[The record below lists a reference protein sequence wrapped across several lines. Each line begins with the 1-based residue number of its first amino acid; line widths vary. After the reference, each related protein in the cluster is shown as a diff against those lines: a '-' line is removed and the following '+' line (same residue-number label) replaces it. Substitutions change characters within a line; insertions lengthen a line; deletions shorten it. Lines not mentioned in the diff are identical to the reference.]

1 MKIAI
6 IGASGET
13 GTELITVA
21 LAKGHEIIGVA
32 RTPENIASNDPR
44 VTKRKGDAF
53 DEQSMIDGIE
63 GADVVIS
70 TIGKKNLLDKR
81 YTLNTDGHRNIM
93 AGMRKHGITRVIPIS
108 SFGAAKGKE
117 IVRKGIRRNVYLYL
131 RRKYYGDMRQMEQ
144 DVLTSGLNAIIVR
157 APMLHNNDQKSSYEV
172 VEGNVLP
179 DGKNIS
185 RRDLAHFVIDQ
196 VDSDQYLN
204 KIVALADPPAA

>member
-70 TIGKKNLLDKR
+70 TIGKTNLLDKR

-108 SFGAAKGKE
+108 SFGAASSLLHGR
-117 IVRKGIRRNVYLYL
+117 VCTQHCRSGPPRPL
-131 RRKYYGDMRQMEQ
+131 R
-144 DVLTSGLNAIIVR
+144 
-157 APMLHNNDQKSSYEV
+157 
-172 VEGNVLP
+172 
-179 DGKNIS
+179 
-185 RRDLAHFVIDQ
+185 
-196 VDSDQYLN
+196 
-204 KIVALADPPAA
+204 